1 MNTFS
6 RDGISTSTPSR
17 FYLAAWRWHF
27 YAGLFVIPFLT
38 ALAVTGMMMMYIGFF
53 DGRDGEKITVQ
64 VPPHPDALS
73 VSDQA
78 TAALAN
84 LPGGTLV
91 EWLKGRSENSV
102 SVFRIAHDGT
112 QFMVAVDPYAGDVV
126 ESWNRRQGWYDLAD
140 GIHSDLLLG
149 TPGDRLLEIAAGL
162 AIVLIITGIYLWWP
176 RDMSL
181 VQALVP
187 DMRHRGRALWKTLH
201 VHIGFYV
208 SVFLLA
214 FLITGMA
221 WTGIWGGK
229 IVQAWSTFPAE
240 KWDNVP
246 LSDETHDSMNHGA
259 VSDQPWALEQTQ
271 MPASGSD
278 AGVDGTAPGVPVD
291 IDSVA
296 ALAASIG
303 FNARY
308 RIAYPRSETGVW
320 TINQDTMSADAEDP
334 FSDRTV
340 HVDQYSGKVL
350 ANVAF
355 ADYSAAGKAMAV
367 GIPFHMGLMG
377 LWNLVLN
384 TLVCLSVV
392 FLSVSGVVMWWMR
405 RPKGIALRVFAPK
418 TPDDLP
424 HWRGAMILMLAV
436 SLAFPLAGITLLS
449 VLALDYLIV
458 KRIPALR
465 RAFG

>member
-1 MNTFS
+1 
-6 RDGISTSTPSR
+6 
-17 FYLAAWRWHF
+17 
-27 YAGLFVIPFLT
+27 
-38 ALAVTGMMMMYIGFF
+38 
-53 DGRDGEKITVQ
+53 
-64 VPPHPDALS
+64 
-73 VSDQA
+73 
-78 TAALAN
+78 
-84 LPGGTLV
+84 
-91 EWLKGRSENSV
+91 
-102 SVFRIAHDGT
+102 
-112 QFMVAVDPYAGDVV
+112 
-126 ESWNRRQGWYDLAD
+126 
-140 GIHSDLLLG
+140 
-149 TPGDRLLEIAAGL
+149 
-162 AIVLIITGIYLWWP
+162 
-176 RDMSL
+176 
-181 VQALVP
+181 
-187 DMRHRGRALWKTLH
+187 LWKTLH
-201 VHIGFYV
+201 VNIGIYV
-208 SVFLLA
+208 SVLLLA

-246 LSDETHDSMNHGA
+246 LSDETHAAMNHGA
-259 VSDQPWALEQTQ
+259 VSDQPWALEQTKL
-271 MPASGSD
+271 PASGSD
-278 AGVDGTAPGVPVD
+278 AGIQGTAPGAPVD

-308 RIAYPRSETGVW
+308 RIAYPRSEAGVW

-340 HVDQYSGKVL
+340 HVDQYTGKVL

-384 TLVCLSVV
+384 TFVCLSVI
-392 FLSVSGVVMWWMR
+392 FLSLSGVVMWWLR
-405 RPKGIALRVFAPK
+405 RPKGAALRVFAPK

-436 SLAFPLAGITLLS
+436 SLAFPLVGITLLG
-449 VLALDYLIV
+449 VLALDYLVV